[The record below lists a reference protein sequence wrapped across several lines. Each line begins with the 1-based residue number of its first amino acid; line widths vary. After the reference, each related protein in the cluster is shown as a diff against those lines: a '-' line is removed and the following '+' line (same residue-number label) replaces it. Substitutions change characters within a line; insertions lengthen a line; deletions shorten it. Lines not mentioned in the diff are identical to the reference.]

1 MLLVRQ
7 LFGSSSNSWVRAL
20 IIFVLAWA
28 VLVYVFVLKLTNN
41 NNNNNN
47 NGINNGIG
55 GIGMGMGG
63 ASMQGLAL
71 GQGQG
76 QMSQLTTAEN
86 ELNVRRINQALQ
98 LLEHTKQRNEE
109 LKQLIDELMRLVIC
123 EATSGLG
130 EVPSRFHVVA
140 SQLAFVTEGGTRMP
154 PTISLPYSPLSIHM
168 LKSICAV
175 TLYA

>member
-28 VLVYVFVLKLTNN
+28 VLVYVFVLKLTNSSSNGIHN
-41 NNNNNN
+41 NGGNNN
-47 NGINNGIG
+47 NG
-55 GIGMGMGG
+55 MAGG
-63 ASMQGLAL
+63 ASMQGLSL

-76 QMSQLTTAEN
+76 QLSQLTTAEN

-109 LKQLIDELMRLVIC
+109 LKLIIDELMR
-123 EATSGLG
+123 
-130 EVPSRFHVVA
+130 
-140 SQLAFVTEGGTRMP
+140 
-154 PTISLPYSPLSIHM
+154 
-168 LKSICAV
+168 
-175 TLYA
+175 

>member
-41 NNNNNN
+41 NNGNN

-55 GIGMGMGG
+55 GIGMGMGMGMGG
-63 ASMQGLAL
+63 ASMQGLSL

-109 LKQLIDELMRLVIC
+109 LKQLIDELMR
-123 EATSGLG
+123 
-130 EVPSRFHVVA
+130 
-140 SQLAFVTEGGTRMP
+140 
-154 PTISLPYSPLSIHM
+154 
-168 LKSICAV
+168 
-175 TLYA
+175 

>member
-41 NNNNNN
+41 NS

-63 ASMQGLAL
+63 ASMQGLSM

-76 QMSQLTTAEN
+76 QLSQLTTAEN

-109 LKQLIDELMRLVIC
+109 LKQLIDELMR
-123 EATSGLG
+123 
-130 EVPSRFHVVA
+130 
-140 SQLAFVTEGGTRMP
+140 
-154 PTISLPYSPLSIHM
+154 
-168 LKSICAV
+168 
-175 TLYA
+175 

>member
-28 VLVYVFVLKLTNN
+28 VLVYVFVLKLTNSSN
-41 NNNNNN
+41 SINYNAGSN
-47 NGINNGIG
+47 NG
-55 GIGMGMGG
+55 MAGG
-63 ASMQGLAL
+63 ASMQGLSL

-76 QMSQLTTAEN
+76 QLSQLTTAEN

-109 LKQLIDELMRLVIC
+109 LKLLIDELMR
-123 EATSGLG
+123 
-130 EVPSRFHVVA
+130 
-140 SQLAFVTEGGTRMP
+140 
-154 PTISLPYSPLSIHM
+154 
-168 LKSICAV
+168 
-175 TLYA
+175 